1 MDALYDFAGDIQD
14 KEGFIDFL
22 ELLEA
27 DFHSN
32 KNEWDGDLERF
43 LNAFSRFM
51 NDSDQNRNG
60 REELL
65 PTWKSFAKILLA
77 ARSYE

>member
-1 MDALYDFAGDIQD
+1 MDALYDFAGDIQG
-14 KEGFIDFL
+14 KEGFIGFL
-22 ELLEA
+22 ELVEA

-43 LNAFSRFM
+43 PNAFSRFM
-51 NDSDQNRNG
+51 NDSDQNPNG
-60 REELL
+60 GEELL
-65 PTWKSFAKILLA
+65 PTWKSVAKILLA